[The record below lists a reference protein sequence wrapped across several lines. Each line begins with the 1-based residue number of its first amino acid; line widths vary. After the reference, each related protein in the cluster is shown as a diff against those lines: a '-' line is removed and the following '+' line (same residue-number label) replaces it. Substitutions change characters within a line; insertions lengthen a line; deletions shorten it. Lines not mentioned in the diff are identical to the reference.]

1 MKKDKNTKS
10 GLDRRGFI
18 KAAGMGGLGLGAL
31 ATGPTEAQVEHL
43 TSNVNRNSSPSE
55 LKITDMRVAEV
66 TGIPFRVPIIRID
79 TNQGISGY
87 GEVRD
92 GGTKEYALML
102 KSRILGRNPCNV
114 EWIIRD
120 LEQFRGEG
128 RQGGGVSAVE
138 MALWDIAGKAYGV
151 PVYQLLGGKYR
162 SKIQLYADTSGAADP
177 HEFARNMLETR
188 VKEGYT
194 ALKMDIGIE
203 LLSRTPGTL
212 VNSRAHAPVG
222 EHELQSQYSRTR
234 GEYGTIEHPFTR
246 IQITQKGLELM
257 EEYVRVMRETVGYEI
272 PLGIDHFGHFDVDEA
287 IKICQMLEPYTI
299 AYAEDLVAWTWT
311 DKWREI
317 TAATT
322 TPTQTGEDIGTWSG
336 CKPLIDKRAVNIIHP
351 DPGSSGVLGTKK
363 IGDYA
368 QEAGIA
374 MNLHF
379 AGSPV
384 GFLASVHIAA
394 ATQNF
399 NTLEHH
405 SVGLQRWYDIY
416 DGDPSMIF
424 DQGYATVPE
433 KPGLGVELNMDAVR
447 ESLIEGGGFFEPT
460 PEWDDIRAHDRI
472 WS

>member
-1 MKKDKNTKS
+1 MKKNKKTNG
-10 GLDRRGFI
+10 GLDRRNFI
-18 KAAGMGGLGLGAL
+18 KTVGIGGLGLGSL
-31 ATGPTEAQVEHL
+31 AMAPIEEQLGHL
-43 TSNVNRNSSPSE
+43 TSKVNRNSAPSE
-55 LKITDMRVAEV
+55 LEITDMRVAEV

-114 EWIIRD
+114 EWILRD
-120 LEQFRGEG
+120 IEQFRGEG

-151 PVYQLLGGKYR
+151 PVYQMLGGKYR
-162 SKIQLYADTSGAADP
+162 DKIQLYADTAGATDP
-177 HEFARNMLETR
+177 HEFARNMKETR
-188 VKEGYT
+188 VDEGYT

-203 LLSRTPGTL
+203 LLSQTEGTL
-212 VNSRAHAPVG
+212 VNSRAHAPKG
-222 EHELQSQYSRTR
+222 EHRLQSQYSTTP
-234 GEYGTIEHPFTR
+234 GEYGTIDHPFTR
-246 IQITQKGLELM
+246 VQITQKGLELM
-257 EEYVRVMRETVGYEI
+257 EEYVRVMRDTVGYEI

-287 IKICQMLEPYTI
+287 IKICRMLEPYTI
-299 AYAEDLVAWTWT
+299 SYAEDLVAWKWT
-311 DKWREI
+311 DLWREI
-317 TAATT
+317 TTSTT
-322 TPTQTGEDIGTWSG
+322 TPTQTGEDIGTWEG

-399 NTLEHH
+399 NLLEHH

-424 DQGYATVPE
+424 DEGYATVPE

-447 ESLIEGGGFFEPT
+447 DSLIEGAGFFEPT
-460 PEWDDIRAHDRI
+460 PEWDEIRAHDRT